1 MRTTLTIDD
10 MLAKELKEIAHRRGL
25 AFKEVVNRALAAG
38 LKAMR
43 SPVRAKRYKAT
54 THAMGE
60 PKVPDLDAALQLVA
74 DLEAEEIARKLELR
88 K

>member
-10 MLAKELKEIAHRRGL
+10 TLAKDLKDLAHRQGL

-38 LKAMR
+38 LRALK
-43 SPVRAKRYKAT
+43 SPGRAQRYRAT
-54 THAMGE
+54 TFSMGE
-60 PKVPDLDAALQLVA
+60 PRVPDLDSALRLAAE
-74 DLEAEEIARKLELR
+74 LEAEEIARKLELR

>member
-10 MLAKELKEIAHRRGL
+10 TLIKELKEIAHRRGM

-38 LKAMR
+38 LRAMQ
-43 SPVRAKRYKAT
+43 SPPRATRRKAT
-54 THAMGE
+54 TYSMGE
-60 PKVPDLDAALQLVA
+60 PKVPDLDAALHLAA

>member
-10 MLAKELKEIAHRRGL
+10 TLAKELKDLAHRRGM

-38 LKAMR
+38 LRAMR
-43 SPVRAKRYKAT
+43 SPARSRRYEAT
-54 THAMGE
+54 TYAMGE
-60 PKVPDLDAALQLVA
+60 SKVPDLDAALRLAA
-74 DLEAEEIARKLELR
+74 DLEAEEIARKLALR